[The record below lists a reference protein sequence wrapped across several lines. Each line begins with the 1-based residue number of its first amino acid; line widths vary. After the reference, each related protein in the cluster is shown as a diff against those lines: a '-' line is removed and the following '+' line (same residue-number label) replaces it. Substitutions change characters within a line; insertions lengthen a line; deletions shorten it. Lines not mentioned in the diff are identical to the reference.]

1 MRDLAHALPR
11 YTAARIVAGNP
22 YREEGRGLGFSI
34 GGFHPFR
41 INDWKKAVKKVDS
54 NITRT
59 LGINKIPIIGD
70 LHKAV
75 TGAVD
80 RLDSSVNKDFQ
91 KTKKWAQDH
100 RKQLQIAAAIAG
112 AAVGGWYLYTAASG
126 AGAAGAAGAAA
137 GTEAGG
143 GIATSAVLTAPTIEA
158 LPAVSAAIP
167 TSLLA
172 PATVGAG
179 ELAATAG
186 TMAATAAG
194 GSSIWSTIGGVL
206 GTAAKEAAPLLA
218 LGKALGVVGV
228 QQQPQ
233 TDAGGGVFYG
243 GGGGFNGGGG
253 GGGFLGPSDLGA
265 GQDQTTQQASTGI
278 PGWAL
283 IAGGGLLLYLMT
295 E

>member
-11 YTAARIVAGNP
+11 YTAARIVAGEP

-41 INDWKKAVKKVDS
+41 INDWKSAVKKVDA
-54 NITRT
+54 NVTKA

-70 LHKAV
+70 IHKAV

-80 RLDSSVNKDFQ
+80 RLDTSINKDFQ
-91 KTKKWAQDH
+91 KTKTWAQEH

-112 AAVGGWYLYTAASG
+112 AAVGGWYLYSAASG
-126 AGAAGAAGAAA
+126 AGAAGAAV

-143 GIATSAVLTAPTIEA
+143 GITTSAVLTAPTIEA

-179 ELAATAG
+179 EVAAVGAG
-186 TMAATAAG
+186 TAAVAG

-218 LGKALGVVGV
+218 LGKALGVVGG
-228 QQQPQ
+228 QPQ
-233 TDAGGGVFYG
+233 GVVDMGGGPFYG
-243 GGGGFNGGGG
+243 GGGFSGGGG
-253 GGGFLGPSDLGA
+253 GGGFLGPSDLGM
-265 GQDQTTQQASTGI
+265 GQDQTAQQPSGGI